1 MEIAGVPTFAAVKDL
16 VVTTLD
22 LQESAETLGPSTRLL
37 GSLPEFDSMAA
48 VELISA
54 LESRFDLVF
63 DDEEITAEVFHTL
76 GTLVEFVADK
86 SVGR

>member
-1 MEIAGVPTFAAVKDL
+1 MEIAGVPTFEAVKDV

-22 LQESAETLGPSTRLL
+22 LQESAERLGPATRLL
-37 GSLPEFDSMAA
+37 GSLPELDSMAV

-76 GTLVEFVADK
+76 GALVEFMTVK
-86 SVGR
+86 CVGR